1 MTKHWKISG
10 TRDGNPIRLYVS
22 TTDEVI
28 SEDLACGPR
37 FSLTLMGHQDN
48 YRQNPRKDSALPD
61 AHDAWRTCRDSPTE
75 NLNSKHTK

>member
-1 MTKHWKISG
+1 VTIHISSTVGQEERNERSSIVLHMTKHWKISG

-37 FSLTLMGHQDN
+37 FSL
-48 YRQNPRKDSALPD
+48 
-61 AHDAWRTCRDSPTE
+61 
-75 NLNSKHTK
+75 